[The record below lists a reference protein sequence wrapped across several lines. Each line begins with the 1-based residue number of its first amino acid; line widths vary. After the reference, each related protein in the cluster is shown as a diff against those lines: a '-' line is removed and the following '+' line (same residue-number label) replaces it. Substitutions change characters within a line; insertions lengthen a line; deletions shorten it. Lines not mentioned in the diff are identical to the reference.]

1 MHWVIMYYKDHAI
14 IYPHAI
20 IITEDKSLN
29 FVLIWNSNDPRV
41 LQSYSWQV
49 EHFGF
54 ITSK

>member
-1 MHWVIMYYKDHAI
+1 MYYKDHAI

-29 FVLIWNSNDPRV
+29 FVLIWHSNDPRV